1 MPIHVFNT
9 FGNPSA
15 IAGTTQAFGV
25 NDTGQI
31 VGRLQNATGFHGF
44 LLSGG
49 TYTIL
54 DDPSATNGTDVRG
67 INALGQIVGTYN
79 NATGQH
85 GFVLTGGTYTTID
98 DPLATLDTT
107 TPGSLNIRGPLP

>member
-9 FGNPSA
+9 FDDPSA
-15 IAGTTQAFGV
+15 VTGTTQAFGV

-79 NATGQH
+79 NATG
-85 GFVLTGGTYTTID
+85 
-98 DPLATLDTT
+98 
-107 TPGSLNIRGPLP
+107 